1 MDWKEKFEK
10 GLHQGVDSSK
20 RLFDTAKKQAQK
32 LGEQSVLSLE
42 IKQLESRNNEQIRKL
57 GERVYQLLS
66 LEGQSTVS
74 SRSTGVKEIMGE
86 LEDIRSLLDKKRADL
101 KKENES
107 ETDKKSTESSET
119 G

>member
-10 GLHQGVDSSK
+10 GLNQGFDSSK
-20 RLFDTAKKQAQK
+20 RLFDSAKKQAQK

-42 IKQLESRNNEQIRKL
+42 IRQLESRNAEQIRNL

-74 SRSTGVKEIMGE
+74 SRSTGVKEI
-86 LEDIRSLLDKKRADL
+86 LNDLADIRSLLEKKRAEL
-101 KKENES
+101 KKEDEKAAG
-107 ETDKKSTESSET
+107 KKSTESSET